1 MKFLRLVIFFVLS
14 LALPSLG
21 LAAVGTASQCPMQSA
36 GHSAMQMAQMDCTGC
51 GDTGLDT
58 KLKPHGPC
66 KMDTACNACTP
77 SLPPIAQNS
86 VKPLHASQIV
96 LAHPN
101 TPVFYYDPD
110 GLWRPPQL

>member
-21 LAAVGTASQCPMQSA
+21 LAAVGTTSQCPTQPVGPSM
-36 GHSAMQMAQMDCTGC
+36 MQMAQMHCTGSSDV
-51 GDTGLDT
+51 GQDA
-58 KLKPHGPC
+58 KLKQHSSC
-66 KMDTACNACTP
+66 KMDAACSACVP
-77 SLPPIAQNS
+77 YLPPLSQDGVRLEPVSRIA
-86 VKPLHASQIV
+86 

-101 TPVFYYDPD
+101 TPVFSHDPD